1 MVRVVWKE
9 TLQLLYHTI
18 FHLIPK
24 GIRPNFCVD
33 VLDQQMNLLYNSG
46 IVLQRIEMND
56 WDRNNLHFILDSDE
70 ATLEDFY
77 SWATEDDLAY
87 ALSLVREA
95 KTELLVQEAEI
106 LDELLTDATADDVS
120 EATTMLKQFQ
130 L

>member
-1 MVRVVWKE
+1 
-9 TLQLLYHTI
+9 
-18 FHLIPK
+18 
-24 GIRPNFCVD
+24 
-33 VLDQQMNLLYNSG
+33 MNLPYNNG
-46 IVLQRIEMND
+46 IVLQRIDMNE

-95 KTELLVQEAEI
+95 KTELLIQEADI
-106 LDELLTDATADDVS
+106 LDELLTSATAADVADAS
-120 EATTMLKQFQ
+120 TMLKRFQ

>member
-1 MVRVVWKE
+1 
-9 TLQLLYHTI
+9 
-18 FHLIPK
+18 
-24 GIRPNFCVD
+24 
-33 VLDQQMNLLYNSG
+33 MN
-46 IVLQRIEMND
+46 E

-95 KTELLVQEAEI
+95 KTELLLQEAYI
-106 LDELLTDATADDVS
+106 LDELLTEATAADVADAS
-120 EATTMLKQFQ
+120 AVLRKFQ

>member
-1 MVRVVWKE
+1 
-9 TLQLLYHTI
+9 
-18 FHLIPK
+18 
-24 GIRPNFCVD
+24 
-33 VLDQQMNLLYNSG
+33 
-46 IVLQRIEMND
+46 MND

-87 ALSLVREA
+87 ALGLVRQA

-106 LDELLTDATADDVS
+106 LDELLTAATADDVL
-120 EATTMLKQFQ
+120 EASAMLKQFQ

>member
-1 MVRVVWKE
+1 
-9 TLQLLYHTI
+9 
-18 FHLIPK
+18 
-24 GIRPNFCVD
+24 
-33 VLDQQMNLLYNSG
+33 MN
-46 IVLQRIEMND
+46 E

-95 KTELLVQEAEI
+95 KTELLLQEADI
-106 LDELLTDATADDVS
+106 LDELLTAATAADVADAS
-120 EATTMLKQFQ
+120 AVLRKFQ

>member
-1 MVRVVWKE
+1 
-9 TLQLLYHTI
+9 
-18 FHLIPK
+18 
-24 GIRPNFCVD
+24 
-33 VLDQQMNLLYNSG
+33 MNLLYNSG

-56 WDRNNLHFILDSDE
+56 WDRSNLHFILDSDE

-95 KTELLVQEAEI
+95 RTELLVQEAEI
-106 LDELLTDATADDVS
+106 LDELLTAATADDVA
-120 EATTMLKQFQ
+120 EANTMLKQFQ

>member
-1 MVRVVWKE
+1 
-9 TLQLLYHTI
+9 
-18 FHLIPK
+18 
-24 GIRPNFCVD
+24 
-33 VLDQQMNLLYNSG
+33 MN
-46 IVLQRIEMND
+46 E

-95 KTELLVQEAEI
+95 KTELLIQEADI
-106 LDELLTDATADDVS
+106 LDEILITATADDVS
-120 EATTMLKQFQ
+120 EANTMLKQFQ